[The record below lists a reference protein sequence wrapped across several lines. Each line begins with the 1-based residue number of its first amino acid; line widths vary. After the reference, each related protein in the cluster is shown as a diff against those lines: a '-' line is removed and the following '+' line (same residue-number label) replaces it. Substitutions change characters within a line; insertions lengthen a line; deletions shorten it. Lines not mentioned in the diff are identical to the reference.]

1 MNRALKPKKRSL
13 TLKITQTEYLGVRKE
28 DAGPD
33 DIRKEKAVLVSSINR
48 LAMKRY
54 KSMRKQTALM
64 YLVDVMA
71 YIPAVIYFLKHHG
84 AMNDDVA
91 ATTIG
96 LAACVMLFGRL
107 YRIALTTRNLK
118 LMKTGRKR
126 TLLLT
131 ATCFVLAEIIAVPAM
146 LYALLSFAIITLERI
161 PLGHVCEE
169 RAMYLNYRD
178 IVHWLEG
185 HELTAKGVKKLFA
198 RNRSYGV
205 AFSVSFAKDARE
217 SRMRIVDAA

>member
-1 MNRALKPKKRSL
+1 MKV
-13 TLKITQTEYLGVRKE
+13 TQTEYLGVRKA

-33 DIRKEKAVLVSSINR
+33 DIRKEKAILVSSINR

-54 KSMRKQTALM
+54 KSLRKQKALM

-71 YIPAVIYFLKHHG
+71 YIPAVVYFLKHLG
-84 AMNDDVA
+84 AVNDDAVV
-91 ATTIG
+91 TTIG

-107 YRIALTTRNLK
+107 YRVALTTKSLK
-118 LMKTGRKR
+118 LMKPGRKR
-126 TLLLT
+126 ALLLT
-131 ATCFVLAEIIAVPAM
+131 ATFFILAEIIAVPAM

-161 PLGHVCEE
+161 PLGRAYEE

-178 IVHWLEG
+178 IAHWLEG
-185 HELTAKGVKKLFA
+185 HELTEKGVKKLFA

-205 AFSVSFAKDARE
+205 AFSVSFAKDVRE
-217 SRMRIVDAA
+217 SGMRIVDAA